1 MDYIR
6 AVIGLA
12 VLIGIAWLLSSNRK
26 RVSWRLVGVALLFQI
41 IIALMI
47 SEVEFVKKAFDA
59 VSQGFVTFLGF
70 ALDGAEFLYGDLSKN
85 SDASDEPVK
94 HSLGFLFAFQALPT
108 VIFFSAVTAGLYYL
122 GILQKIVYGFAWL
135 MAKTMRLSGAES
147 MSAAG
152 NVFLGQTEA
161 PLLVKPFISKMT
173 KSELLCLM
181 TGGMATIAGSVLGA
195 YVSFLGGGDPAQ
207 QAKFATYLLSASI
220 MNAPAAILMAK
231 VFLPEGEPEKIDTT
245 LKVNKD
251 QIGVNV
257 IDALA
262 GGASDGLKLALN
274 IGAMLLAFIAVI
286 YALNWIL
293 LGVGDVTGLNAEIF
307 ASTNG
312 VFEGLN
318 LQYILGQIFRVFAFV
333 MGVEWSETLQ
343 VGSLIGQKTVINEFI
358 AYLDLS
364 DMKAQGVL
372 SEKSIIISTYA
383 LCGYANFSSIA
394 IQIGG
399 IGGLAPNR
407 QGDLSKLG
415 LKALAAATLATM
427 MTATIAGALFSTS

>member
-1 MDYIR
+1 M
-6 AVIGLA
+6 A
-12 VLIGIAWLLSSNRK
+12 VLIGIAYLLSGKKSK
-26 RVSWRLVGVALLFQI
+26 IDWRLVGVGVLIQLVIALL
-41 IIALMI
+41 I
-47 SEVEFVKKAFDA
+47 SEVPLIQRVFDTI
-59 VSQGFVTFLGF
+59 SQGFVTFLGF
-70 ALDGAEFLYGDLSKN
+70 SLDGAEFLYGDLSKN
-85 SDASDEPVK
+85 SEAVEGV
-94 HSLGFLFAFQALPT
+94 HHNLGFLFVFQALPT

-122 GILQKIVYGFAWL
+122 GILQKIVYGFAWV

-152 NVFLGQTEA
+152 NIFLGQTEA
-161 PLLVKPFISKMT
+161 PLLVKPFIGKMT
-173 KSELLCLM
+173 QSELLCLM

-195 YVSFLGGGDPAQ
+195 YVSFLGGGDPQQ
-207 QAKFATYLLSASI
+207 QARFATYLLSASI

-231 VFLPEGEPEKIDTT
+231 IFMPEAEPEKIDTR

-293 LGVGDVTGLNAEIF
+293 VDGVGEWTGLNAYVVS
-307 ASTNG
+307 STGG
-312 VFEGLN
+312 VFDGFS
-318 LQYILGQIFRVFAFV
+318 LQYILGQLFRVFAFI

-343 VGSLIGQKTVINEFI
+343 VGSLIGQKTVINEFV
-358 AYLDLS
+358 AYLSLA
-364 DMKAQGVL
+364 DMKATGGL
-372 SEKSIIISTYA
+372 SEKSVVIATYA
-383 LCGYANFSSIA
+383 LCGFANFSSIA

-399 IGGLAPNR
+399 IGGLAPSR
-407 QGDLSKLG
+407 QGDLSRLG
-415 LKALAAATLATM
+415 LKALMAATLATM
-427 MTATIAGALFSTS
+427 MTATIAGALFG